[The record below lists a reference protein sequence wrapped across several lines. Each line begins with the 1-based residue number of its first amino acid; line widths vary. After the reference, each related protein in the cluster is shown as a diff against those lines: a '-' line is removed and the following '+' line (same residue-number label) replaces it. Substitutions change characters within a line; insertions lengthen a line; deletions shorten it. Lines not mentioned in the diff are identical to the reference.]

1 MNRPPFDIHVAPFDQ
16 NAPDCAPRGPL
27 PGSDEYRAAQA
38 RFNGLQL

>member
-16 NAPDCAPRGPL
+16 NAPDCARGPL